1 MFLSRR
7 ESPRQVGGQALVG
20 PVTVPGDPAGAYL
33 EGERRGLA
41 VYAPGGYHWI
51 PGLGDE
57 VLALKAGEAGESP
70 CVLGVASQA
79 AGLRPGE
86 VLIQAGECSILL
98 SPENGVEIRG
108 RLTVNGSMLGPLPEA
123 EKEEESC

>member
-1 MFLSRR
+1 M
-7 ESPRQVGGQALVG
+7 VG
-20 PVTVPGDPAGAYL
+20 PVTVPGDPAGADR
-33 EGERRGLA
+33 EGARRGLA

-51 PGLGDE
+51 PGRGDE
-57 VLALKAGEAGESP
+57 VLALKAGAAGESP

-108 RLTVNGSMLGPLPEA
+108 RLTVNGSVLGPLPEA